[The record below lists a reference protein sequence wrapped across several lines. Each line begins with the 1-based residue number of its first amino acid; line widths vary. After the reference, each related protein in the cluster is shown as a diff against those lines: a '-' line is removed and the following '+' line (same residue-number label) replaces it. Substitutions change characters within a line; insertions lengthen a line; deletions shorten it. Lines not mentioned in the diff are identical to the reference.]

1 MADADHSTISSF
13 PLFVHFAGP
22 TQALLE
28 LSSAKIEEAAQVT
41 RNADS
46 VVRIDARSGQIPTQ
60 LPAPGPGG
68 HLLTYIP
75 LEVKFIEKGAI
86 EVAIEGDAASRL
98 ELPGIPEL
106 DRQKLAVFCR
116 TIRNKIESTIRWVA
130 TGEGNPERRMG
141 FHV

>member
-1 MADADHSTISSF
+1 
-13 PLFVHFAGP
+13 
-22 TQALLE
+22 

-106 DRQKLAVFCR
+106 DRQQLAVFCR

-141 FHV
+141 FHVS

>member
-1 MADADHSTISSF
+1 MD
-13 PLFVHFAGP
+13 
-22 TQALLE
+22 
-28 LSSAKIEEAAQVT
+28 
-41 RNADS
+41 
-46 VVRIDARSGQIPTQ
+46 VRIDARSGQIPTQ

-106 DRQKLAVFCR
+106 DRQQLAVFYI
-116 TIRNKIESTIRWVA
+116 TIRNKIESTTRWVA

-141 FHV
+141 FHVS